1 MPIQNPSSSIN
12 HPTSKIQHRSPS
24 NIQHPKSNIAL
35 LSSKI
40 QNPASKIQ
48 HQSWYAIYV
57 RSSHEKSVHQ
67 ELQQKGIESSLPLM
81 TVTRQWSDRKKKVLV
96 PLFRSY
102 VFVNIDISKEK
113 LPVLLTD
120 GVVKFVAFCSKT
132 VSIPQEQMFWLDQ
145 ILLSE
150 LSIEHVR
157 EFPVGTEV
165 DVMFGPLKGLQGR
178 VKTKNSSTKLIVW
191 FDSIMQGVSVEIDP
205 KFLSGK
211 SKKIEVS
218 PTLRH
223 GKQFQPVQTGVNI
236 T

>member
-1 MPIQNPSSSIN
+1 MPIQNPA
-12 HPTSKIQHRSPS
+12 S
-24 NIQHPKSNIAL
+24 NIQHPKSNIAI

-40 QNPASKIQ
+40 QHPTSSINHPASKIQ

-57 RSSHEKSVHQ
+57 RSRHEKCVHQ
-67 ELQQKGIESSLPLM
+67 ELQQKGIESSLPLIS
-81 TVTRQWSDRKKKVLV
+81 VTRQWSDRKKKVQV

-102 VFVNIDISKEK
+102 VFVNIDIAKEK
-113 LPVLLTD
+113 LPVLQTD
-120 GVVKFVAFCSKT
+120 GVVKFVTFCSKT

-150 LSIEHVR
+150 LSIEHVQ
-157 EFPVGTEV
+157 EFPVGTDV
-165 DVMFGPLKGLQGR
+165 AVMFGPLKGLQGR
-178 VKTKNSSTKLIVW
+178 VKTKNSKTKLVVW

-223 GKQFQPVQTGVNI
+223 SKQFQPVQTGVNVV
-236 T
+236 

>member
-1 MPIQNPSSSIN
+1 M
-12 HPTSKIQHRSPS
+12 
-24 NIQHPKSNIAL
+24 
-35 LSSKI
+35 
-40 QNPASKIQ
+40 
-48 HQSWYAIYV
+48 
-57 RSSHEKSVHQ
+57 
-67 ELQQKGIESSLPLM
+67 
-81 TVTRQWSDRKKKVLV
+81 

-113 LPVLLTD
+113 LPVLQTD
-120 GVVKFVAFCSKT
+120 GVVRFVTFCNKT
-132 VSIPQEQMFWLDQ
+132 VSIPEEQMFWLDQ

-157 EFPVGTEV
+157 EFPVGTDV
-165 DVMFGPLKGLQGR
+165 AVMFGPLKGLQGR

-191 FDSIMQGVSVEIDP
+191 FDSIMRGVSVEIDP

>member
-12 HPTSKIQHRSPS
+12 H
-24 NIQHPKSNIAL
+24 
-35 LSSKI
+35 
-40 QNPASKIQ
+40 PASKIQ

-57 RSSHEKSVHQ
+57 RSRHEKSVHQ

-81 TVTRQWSDRKKKVLV
+81 TVTRQWSDRKKKVQV

-102 VFVNIDISKEK
+102 VFVNIDISKDK
-113 LPVLLTD
+113 LPVLQAD
-120 GVVKFVAFCSKT
+120 GVVKCVAFCNKT
-132 VSIPQEQMFWLDQ
+132 VSIPEEQMFWLDQ

-157 EFPVGTEV
+157 EFPVGTDV
-165 DVMFGPLKGLQGR
+165 AVMFGPLKGLQGR

-205 KFLSGK
+205 KFLSEK

-223 GKQFQPVQTGVNI
+223 SKQFQPVQTGVNI

>member
-1 MPIQNPSSSIN
+1 MPIQNPTSS
-12 HPTSKIQHRSPS
+12 
-24 NIQHPKSNIAL
+24 
-35 LSSKI
+35 
-40 QNPASKIQ
+40 IQ
-48 HQSWYAIYV
+48 HQFWYAIYV
-57 RSSHEKSVHQ
+57 RSRHEKSVNS
-67 ELQQKGIESSLPLM
+67 ELQQKGIESSLPLIS
-81 TVTRQWSDRKKKVLV
+81 VTRQWSDRKKKVQV

-102 VFVNIDISKEK
+102 VFVNIDIAKEK
-113 LPVLLTD
+113 LPVLQTD
-120 GVVKFVAFCSKT
+120 GVVKFVTFCSKT
-132 VSIPQEQMFWLDQ
+132 VSIPVEQMFWLDQ

-178 VKTKNSSTKLIVW
+178 VKTKNSKTKLVVW

-223 GKQFQPVQTGVNI
+223 SKQFQPVQTGVNI